1 MILFANAPVGET
13 MPVNLH
19 ATLYNGSFPVESKP
33 ELFVLR
39 SGKLFLV

>member
-19 ATLYNGSFPVESKP
+19 ATLDKGSFPVKSNP

-39 SGKLFLV
+39 ACKLFLI